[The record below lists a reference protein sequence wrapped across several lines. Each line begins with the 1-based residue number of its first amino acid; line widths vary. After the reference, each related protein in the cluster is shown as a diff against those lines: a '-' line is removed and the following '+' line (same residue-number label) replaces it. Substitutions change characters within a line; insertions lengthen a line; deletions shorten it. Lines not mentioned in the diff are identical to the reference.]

1 MSDITRTLCEYTYA
15 HINKIPMLDATLVE
29 ARQTL
34 SELHDI
40 LPNARLPSTRDVME
54 QRMDAIQQTIY
65 ETKQTMGDEAKLQRE
80 RLAILEQYLG
90 EGDSTP

>member
-15 HINKIPMLDATLVE
+15 HINKIPTFDATLVE
-29 ARQTL
+29 ARRVIKQL
-34 SELHDI
+34 RDD
-40 LPNARLPSTRDVME
+40 LPNIQSHPARGAVERHIAA
-54 QRMDAIQQTIY
+54 MDSTIY
-65 ETKQTMGDEAKLQRE
+65 DATHARDDELKLQHE